1 MNSFKLKVKEQIINH
16 FKEFPN
22 VQKFSSFH
30 DHLFLWSRSNH
41 LFCLRSL
48 TILDMYENSGLQQF
62 LHLTNKLLTIEII
75 GDP

>member
-30 DHLFLWSRSNH
+30 DHLFLWS
-41 LFCLRSL
+41 
-48 TILDMYENSGLQQF
+48 
-62 LHLTNKLLTIEII
+62 
-75 GDP
+75 